1 MSKVAVFFATGYEE
15 IEALTVVDILRR
27 ADVETPMVS
36 ITQER
41 CVTGSHSISV
51 AMDAVLTD
59 INFDELDM
67 IVLPGGGLGT
77 QNLESS
83 EDSMAQVD
91 AFVAQ
96 GKPVAAICAA
106 PSILGHRGFLK
117 GKRAC
122 SYPSFESHLEGAE
135 VVQQPAVID
144 GNIVTG
150 RGMGAAVPFALAVL
164 EKLQGADAAQKMAA
178 QIVFEA

>member
-1 MSKVAVFFATGYEE
+1 MKKTGVFLAEGFEE
-15 IEALTVVDILRR
+15 IEGLTVVDILRR
-27 ADVETPMVS
+27 ADIETPMVS
-36 ITQER
+36 ITEER
-41 CVTGSHSISV
+41 SVTGSHAISV
-51 AMDAVLTD
+51 AMDAVLSE
-59 INFDELDM
+59 INFDEVDM

-77 QNLESS
+77 QNLEAC
-83 EDSMAQVD
+83 EALMAQVD

-96 GKPVAAICAA
+96 GRPVSAICAA

-117 GKRAC
+117 GRKAC

-135 VVQQPAVID
+135 VMHQPAVID

-178 QIVFEA
+178 QIVYEA

>member
-1 MSKVAVFFATGYEE
+1 MSRVAVFFATGYEE

-27 ADVETPMVS
+27 ADIETPMVS
-36 ITQER
+36 ITEER
-41 CVTGSHSISV
+41 TVTGSHAISV
-51 AMDAVLTD
+51 AMDAVLSE
-59 INFDELDM
+59 INFDEVDM
-67 IVLPGGGLGT
+67 IVLPGGGVGT
-77 QNLESS
+77 QNLEAC
-83 EDSMAQVD
+83 EALMAQFY
-91 AFVAQ
+91 AFLSQ
-96 GKPVAAICAA
+96 CRPVAAICAA

-117 GKRAC
+117 GRKAC

-135 VVQQPAVID
+135 VMHQPAVID

-178 QIVFEA
+178 QIVYEA